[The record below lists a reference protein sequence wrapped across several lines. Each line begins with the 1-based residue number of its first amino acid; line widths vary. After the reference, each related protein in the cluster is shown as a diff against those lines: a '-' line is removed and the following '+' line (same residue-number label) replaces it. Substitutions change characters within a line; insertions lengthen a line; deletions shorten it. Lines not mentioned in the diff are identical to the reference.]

1 MLNFFQREHLNG
13 QTLKALSG
21 IDLPAILRK
30 YVDLAVDLEYPK
42 KLRELHSVYVSASD
56 EKEIKQ
62 LLFNY

>member
-1 MLNFFQREHLNG
+1 M
-13 QTLKALSG
+13 SG

-42 KLRELHSVYVSASD
+42 ELRELHIVYNSVSD

-62 LLFNY
+62 MLFN

>member
-13 QTLKALSG
+13 WILKVLSG

-42 KLRELHSVYVSASD
+42 ELRELQIAYVSASD
-56 EKEIKQ
+56 EKAIKQ
-62 LLFNY
+62 ILLN

>member
-1 MLNFFQREHLNG
+1 M
-13 QTLKALSG
+13 SG